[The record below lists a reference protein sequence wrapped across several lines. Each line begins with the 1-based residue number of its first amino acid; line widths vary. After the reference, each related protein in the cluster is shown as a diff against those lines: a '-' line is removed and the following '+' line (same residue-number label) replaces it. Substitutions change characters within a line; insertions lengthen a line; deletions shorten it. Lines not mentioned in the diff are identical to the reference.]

1 MPLVV
6 EPLSDPRTGEEDL
19 AARGQR
25 GREVVKARGQVER
38 DGLPQPVAEQ
48 ANQGRQTELRA
59 PQPKEPS
66 QDTYGE
72 SDPEGQPAVF

>member
-1 MPLVV
+1 
-6 EPLSDPRTGEEDL
+6 
-19 AARGQR
+19 
-25 GREVVKARGQVER
+25 VVKARGQVER